1 MLGRFR
7 IFHKFLA
14 TVICAAIG
22 MIAIAGFGLSTL
34 KQTLLE
40 DRKAATQQMVEASL
54 RIVEHYA
61 KQAESGSLSE
71 QAAKE
76 QAKGALRAI
85 RYGKGDYMFAFAMDG
100 TVLILGTKPQ
110 IEGKS
115 RIDEKDSDGIPYV
128 RAMIERAAAGGGTVA

>member
-22 MIAIAGFGLSTL
+22 MISIAGFGLSAL
-34 KQTLLE
+34 KQALLE
-40 DRKAATQQMVEASL
+40 DRKAATRHMVQASL
-54 RIVEHYA
+54 HIVEHYA
-61 KQAESGSLSE
+61 KLAESGSLSE
-71 QAAKE
+71 PAAKE

-85 RYGKGDYMFAFAMDG
+85 RYGEDDYMFAFSMDG
-100 TVLILGTKPQ
+100 ILLVHGTKPQ

-115 RIDEKDSDGIPYV
+115 RIAEKD
-128 RAMIERAAAGGGTVA
+128 